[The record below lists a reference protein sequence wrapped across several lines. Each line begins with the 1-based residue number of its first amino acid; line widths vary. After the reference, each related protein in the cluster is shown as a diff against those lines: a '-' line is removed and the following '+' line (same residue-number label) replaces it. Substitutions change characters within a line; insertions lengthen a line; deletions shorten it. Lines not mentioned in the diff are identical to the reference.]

1 MRSKFPMAVLLLLA
15 LMYVGFGDQVL
26 PSEIGKYSA
35 QIRASA
41 DNMLV
46 GIFPSW
52 RPKTDPNQ
60 RTEKAIEKLDRR

>member
-1 MRSKFPMAVLLLLA
+1 
-15 LMYVGFGDQVL
+15 MYVGFGDQVL